1 MSFRPQKS
9 PKGQGKLSKTEHDKK
24 AKAKK
29 QRQNDAK
36 HLTEETP
43 QASPQ
48 EVADKA
54 IASVT
59 RLGNQVFAL
68 SPFSQY
74 FDDWLVN
81 LRQVV
86 AEFESTP
93 AIKVDEQFQ
102 AERTQIFQDVIAALT
117 ENRLAE
123 ATLSSEAK
131 LLEDVNHKLADA
143 DKQYAEQTREM
154 NNKRNCE
161 IQKLSNTIR
170 MLEDDLAA
178 QQQVKL
184 GFFKF
189 KEKRIAQENLT
200 RTTKELAAAKNE
212 LEVKLETFKAEQD
225 KLHDNYQL
233 QKQQLSAES
242 DRLHRELEKLE
253 TDTSTEPR
261 QKACNALAQAI
272 NTQLTRLPAT

>member
-48 EVADKA
+48 EVAERTLS
-54 IASVT
+54 SVN

-86 AEFESTP
+86 S
-93 AIKVDEQFQ
+93 
-102 AERTQIFQDVIAALT
+102 
-117 ENRLAE
+117 
-123 ATLSSEAK
+123 
-131 LLEDVNHKLADA
+131 
-143 DKQYAEQTREM
+143 
-154 NNKRNCE
+154 
-161 IQKLSNTIR
+161 
-170 MLEDDLAA
+170 
-178 QQQVKL
+178 
-184 GFFKF
+184 
-189 KEKRIAQENLT
+189 
-200 RTTKELAAAKNE
+200 
-212 LEVKLETFKAEQD
+212 
-225 KLHDNYQL
+225 
-233 QKQQLSAES
+233 
-242 DRLHRELEKLE
+242 
-253 TDTSTEPR
+253 
-261 QKACNALAQAI
+261 
-272 NTQLTRLPAT
+272 

>member
-36 HLTEETP
+36 HLIEETP

-48 EVADKA
+48 EVAERTLS
-54 IASVT
+54 SVN

-86 AEFESTP
+86 AEFESNP
-93 AIKVDEQFQ
+93 AIKVDEQFT

-123 ATLSSEAK
+123 STITEEAK
-131 LLEDVNHKLADA
+131 ALEDVNHKIADA
-143 DKQYAEQTREM
+143 DKQYAEATREM

-189 KEKRIAQENLT
+189 KEKRIAQENLQ
-200 RTTKELAAAKNE
+200 RTTKELTAAKNE
-212 LEVKLETFKAEQD
+212 LEVKLETFKTEQD

-233 QKQQLSAES
+233 QKQQLSQES

-261 QKACNALAQAI
+261 QKACTELAQTI
-272 NTQLTRLPAT
+272 NNQITRLPAT